1 MMGKHLHYSKF
12 WTVNN
17 NPGSK
22 FKQVKLSSRTG
33 MIVIYVPTFLAG
45 VASFALFP
53 NDGLRLQLLRLAII
67 VHLLKRTLE

>member
-1 MMGKHLHYSKF
+1 MMGKHLQYSKI
-12 WTVNN
+12 WTVN

-22 FKQVKLSSRTG
+22 FKHVKLSSRTG
-33 MIVIYVPTFLAG
+33 MLVIYVSAFLAE

-53 NDGLRLQLLRLAII
+53 NGGLRLQLLRLAII